1 MRYQSNIEEGETMTE
16 EEITHKL
23 YQLSYSQRE
32 VVNNIVNIL
41 LESKKDTK

>member
-1 MRYQSNIEEGETMTE
+1 MTE

-32 VVNNIVNIL
+32 VINNIVNIL